1 MSIIGEGIDNLT
13 YKYYLLGI
21 HKMAHR
27 LFVVCMIF
35 VSTVSISI
43 NALPPP
49 SPAGGNYL
57 VLDGKDDYA
66 ELDFNTHGI
75 LFQDEIDEFTVEAW
89 IYPTKPPD
97 DNITGLILC
106 QQVRMRVVSYD
117 NPGYKFLKQK
127 INWKKGD
134 LLLITDAHVAGWGG
148 DAVTPFMPITLSLNQ
163 WHHIAFQAKGRQ
175 TTTIVNDTVKT
186 MGQGTII
193 GTDVSKF
200 WRPKDLTLGGFGE
213 KIVLPNI
220 AGFYWHSFTGYID
233 EVRISTVARYNI
245 DKKIVTPDE
254 KFKKDKETI
263 ALWHFDEY
271 GRTDTFSDSSG
282 NKYHLV
288 GKNGAKTKG
297 PLDVQ
302 AQDKLA
308 TTWGQIKR

>member
-1 MSIIGEGIDNLT
+1 MILRILILCNILLYINTIIS
-13 YKYYLLGI
+13 Y
-21 HKMAHR
+21 
-27 LFVVCMIF
+27 
-35 VSTVSISI
+35 
-43 NALPPP
+43 ALPPP

-89 IYPTKPPD
+89 IYPTEPPD
-97 DNITGLILC
+97 DNITALILS
-106 QQVRMRVVSYD
+106 QQVRMRVVS
-117 NPGYKFLKQK
+117 NSHTGYQRLKQK
-127 INWKKGD
+127 INWKKDD
-134 LLLITDAHVAGWGG
+134 LLLIIDAHVAGWGG
-148 DAVTPFMPITLSLNQ
+148 TGVTPFIPITLSLNQ
-163 WHHIAFQAKGRQ
+163 WHHIVFQAKGRQ

-200 WRPKDLTLGGFGE
+200 WQPKDFTLGGYGE
-213 KIVLPNI
+213 KITLPNLP
-220 AGFYWHSFTGYID
+220 GFFWHSFTGHID

-245 DKKIVTPDE
+245 DKKMVTPDE

-288 GKNGAKTKG
+288 GKNGAQTKG

-302 AQDKLA
+302 AQGKLA
-308 TTWGQIKR
+308 TTWGQLKQ